1 MQKLLV
7 NGIYIPLSK
16 RRRLF
21 GSVDYWLSAEMCF
34 VAIML
39 EFGIVD
45 SNYFIFLIFLFLFS
59 MQLQLWIW
67 TLYIKTFFWLSLVIQ
82 LLQNTSLQIANSLQ
96 TQTVF
101 FSLTT
106 EYIYHLLVISAYM
119 FSSIIMITSLLDI
132 SVRTKY
138 WN

>member
-45 SNYFIFLIFLFLFS
+45 SNYFIFLIFLFLF
-59 MQLQLWIW
+59 
-67 TLYIKTFFWLSLVIQ
+67 
-82 LLQNTSLQIANSLQ
+82 
-96 TQTVF
+96 
-101 FSLTT
+101 FSLFWRLR
-106 EYIYHLLVISAYM
+106 IRINM
-119 FSSIIMITSLLDI
+119 TSQL
-132 SVRTKY
+132 
-138 WN
+138 